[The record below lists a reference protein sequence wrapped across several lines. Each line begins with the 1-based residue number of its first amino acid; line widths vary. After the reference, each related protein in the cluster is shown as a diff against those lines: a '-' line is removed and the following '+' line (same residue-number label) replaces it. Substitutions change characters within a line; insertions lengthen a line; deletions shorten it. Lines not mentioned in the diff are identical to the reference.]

1 MSMSKIVEYIIVADI
16 FVRSKSGF
24 EEVSAFV
31 SGLAFA
37 TGDWAVVAGVEL
49 GEASIVFLLHESKAL
64 GIVASRPQARM
75 AED

>member
-24 EEVSAFV
+24 EEVFAIV
-31 SGLAFA
+31 AGLAFS
-37 TGDWAVVAGVEL
+37 TGVWAAVCVEL
-49 GEASIVFLLHESKAL
+49 GEAAIVFLLHESKAL

>member
-24 EEVSAFV
+24 VVVFAFV

-37 TGDWAVVAGVEL
+37 TGDWATVAGVEL
-49 GEASIVFLLHESKAL
+49 KDSAIVFLLQESKAL